1 MTTSVASNYVD
12 TGGGGVN
19 NDRSKQAINEKS
31 YADKLK
37 TNVRYDQRLKQNIL

>member
-1 MTTSVASNYVD
+1 MTTSVASTTETNYVD

-19 NDRSKQAINEKS
+19 NEKS

-37 TNVRYDQRLKQNIL
+37 TNVRYDQRLK